1 MSIVVIGSSNTDMVV
16 KCPKLPAPGET
27 VLGGEF
33 LMAAGGK
40 GANQAVAAA
49 RLGAKVEFVARLGND
64 MFGDAALQNFERE
77 GLGTRFIVRE
87 ADTPSGVALIFVDA
101 RGENEIVVASGANMR
116 LSPADVDAA
125 EEIIKQAK
133 VVVLQLEIPLETVEH
148 AVNLSHRH
156 GVPVI
161 LNPAPAQKL
170 SNEVL
175 SKISVL
181 TPNEI
186 ELKTVCSQARNA
198 VECRSDATP
207 LRCVADYEQATSLLQ
222 TGVGAI
228 IVTLGSD
235 GALIV
240 TKDGSQHVPTVKVNA
255 VDTTA
260 AGDCFTGALA
270 VALAEGKA
278 MKEAVRFACA
288 AAAISVTRWGA
299 QPSMPTRE
307 EVEQMWNV
315 QCSMSNVQ

>member
-16 KCPKLPAPGET
+16 KCPRLPAPGET

-64 MFGDAALQNFERE
+64 MFGDAALQGFERE
-77 GLGTRFIVRE
+77 GVGTRFIVRD
-87 ADTPSGVALIFVDA
+87 ADAPSGVALIFVDE

-125 EEIIKQAK
+125 ECAIRQAK

-170 SNEVL
+170 SHEVL

-186 ELKTVCSQARNA
+186 ELQLLTDSTEPSRERERAKR
-198 VECRSDATP
+198 
-207 LRCVADYEQATSLLQ
+207 LLQ
-222 TGVGAI
+222 TGVGTI
-228 IVTLGSD
+228 IVTLGGD

-240 TKDGSQHVPTVKVNA
+240 AKEGSQQVPTFKVTA

-270 VALAEGKA
+270 VALAEGKTISD
-278 MKEAVRFACA
+278 AVRFACA
-288 AAAISVTRWGA
+288 AAAISVTRLGA

-307 EVEQMWNV
+307 EVLGFGF
-315 QCSMSNVQ
+315 

>member
-16 KCPKLPAPGET
+16 KCPRLPAPGET

-33 LMAAGGK
+33 LIAAGGK

-77 GLGTRFIVRE
+77 GLGTRFIVRD
-87 ADTPSGVALIFVDA
+87 ADAPSGVALIFVDA
-101 RGENEIVVASGANMR
+101 RGENEIVVASGANVR

-133 VVVLQLEIPLETVEH
+133 VVVLQLEIPLETVEY

-161 LNPAPAQKL
+161 LNPAPAQKM

-186 ELKTVCSQARNA
+186 ELQLLTGNTEPSRERERAEK
-198 VECRSDATP
+198 
-207 LRCVADYEQATSLLQ
+207 LLQ
-222 TGVGAI
+222 TGVSTI

-270 VALAEGKA
+270 VALAEGKE

-288 AAAISVTRWGA
+288 AAAISVTRLGA

-307 EVEQMWNV
+307 EVDEKMVNG
-315 QCSMSNVQ
+315 

>member
-16 KCPKLPAPGET
+16 KCPRLPAPGET

-33 LMAAGGK
+33 LMAGGGK

-49 RLGAKVEFVARLGND
+49 RLGAKVELVARVGKD
-64 MFGDAALQNFERE
+64 MFGDAALQGFERE
-77 GLGTRFIVRE
+77 GIGTRFIVRD
-87 ADTPSGVALIFVDA
+87 ADAPSGVALIFVDA
-101 RGENEIVVASGANMR
+101 RGENEIAVASGANLR
-116 LSPADVDAA
+116 LRPADVDAA
-125 EEIIKQAK
+125 EDAIRQAEA
-133 VVVLQLEIPLETVEH
+133 VVLQLEIPLETVEH
-148 AVNLSHRH
+148 AVHLSHRH

-170 SNEVL
+170 SHEVL

-186 ELKTVCSQARNA
+186 ELQ
-198 VECRSDATP
+198 
-207 LRCVADYEQATSLLQ
+207 LLTDSTEPSRERERAEKLLS
-222 TGVGAI
+222 TGVGTI
-228 IVTLGSD
+228 IVTLGGE

-240 TKDGSQHVPTVKVNA
+240 TPDGSQPVPAVKVKA

-270 VALAEGKA
+270 VAWAEGKTISD
-278 MKEAVRFACA
+278 AVRFACA

-299 QPSMPTRE
+299 QPSMPTRA
-307 EVEQMWNV
+307 EVERMLSQ
-315 QCSMSNVQ
+315 

>member
-27 VLGGEF
+27 VLGGNF

-49 RLGAKVEFVARLGND
+49 RLGAQVEFVARLGSD
-64 MFGDAALQNFERE
+64 MFGAAALQNFERE
-77 GLGTRFIVRE
+77 GLGTRFVVRD
-87 ADTPSGVALIFVDA
+87 ANAPSGVALIFVDEG
-101 RGENEIVVASGANMR
+101 GENEIVVASGANMK

-125 EEIIKQAK
+125 EEAIEQAK
-133 VVVLQLEIPLETVEH
+133 VVVLQLEVPLQTVEH
-148 AVNLSHRH
+148 AVNLAHRRN
-156 GVPVI
+156 VPVI

-170 SNEVL
+170 SDELL
-175 SKISVL
+175 SKVSVL

-186 ELKTVCSQARNA
+186 ELQLLTGNTEPNRERERA
-198 VECRSDATP
+198 
-207 LRCVADYEQATSLLQ
+207 EQVLQ
-222 TGVGAI
+222 TGVGTV

-240 TKDGSQHVPTVKVNA
+240 ARDRNQHVPTFKVEA

-260 AGDCFTGALA
+260 AGDCFAGALA
-270 VALAEGKA
+270 VALAEDKA
-278 MKEAVRFACA
+278 MPDAVRFACA
-288 AAAISVTRWGA
+288 AAAISVTRLGA

-307 EVEQMWNV
+307 EVLGFGF
-315 QCSMSNVQ
+315 